1 MIMRKIFLTLQ
12 ILSICFAVS
21 SAPEVSAQDYVA
33 PPVTISKEK
42 VKMDGKLYYS
52 HIVLERQTLYS
63 IARAYQV
70 SIDEIYAANPSLRE
84 TGLKKNA
91 IILIPAAGTETMKE
105 AEEDR
110 QAVKEDKAAGRK
122 AAREER

>member
-110 QAVKEDKAAGRK
+110 QAI
-122 AAREER
+122 